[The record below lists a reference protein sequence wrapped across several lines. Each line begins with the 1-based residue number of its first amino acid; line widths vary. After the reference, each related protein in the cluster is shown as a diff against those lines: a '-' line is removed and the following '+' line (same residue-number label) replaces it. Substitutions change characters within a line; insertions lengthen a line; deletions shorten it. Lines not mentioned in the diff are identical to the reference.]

1 LEAENKMSGFAIVY
15 NQQNHLELE
24 HMFNRIGHRGPYLSG
39 QFEGK
44 RILMAQN
51 YLEGDISG
59 KQDVVLEAG
68 KIKVPAFN
76 PRFPKL
82 RICYDGQMGNWE
94 ERANPSEE
102 ADGPFREER
111 LLLQL
116 YKQYGNHMFEYL
128 DDAIF
133 AFVISDGENLFAAR
147 DLLGIKTLF
156 YGRKNETLYLSS
168 ELKSLIGITDEIYEF
183 PPGYFMDST
192 YTLFRFAELP
202 KFPPEIHDS
211 NLDEITATIR
221 DIIQRSFNNRIDFN
235 VLTGSLLSGG
245 IDSSVIAWLASTA
258 YKDKFEDRQR
268 LKTFAL
274 GVGESEDIKCARL
287 MADHINTEHYELIVD
302 LDQILAALPEVIWY
316 LESFDPS
323 LVRSSVS
330 NYLISK
336 YAKKQGI
343 KVLLSGEG
351 GDEVFCGYLYLKDFP
366 AEELFAK
373 QMECIGFLHNNASL
387 RLDRMNLSNSVRVV
401 APLISGE
408 LLNYAMTLPP
418 EYKQKPDGDQKIEKW
433 IFRKAF
439 ENVLPKEIVW
449 RLKQEFSQ
457 GSGTADVLPKYFE
470 ETIEDDELLAAQTSF
485 PMIRSKEELHYF
497 KIFEEHFGSG
507 RAVETVGQ
515 WIRL

>member
-1 LEAENKMSGFAIVY
+1 MSGFAVVY
-15 NQQNHLELE
+15 NQQNRLELE
-24 HMFNRIGHRGPYLSG
+24 NMFKRIGHRGPYLSG
-39 QFEGK
+39 EFEGK

-51 YLEGDISG
+51 YLKGDISP
-59 KQDVVLEAG
+59 KPDVFLETG
-68 KIKVPAFN
+68 KIEAPAVN
-76 PRFPKL
+76 PRYPEL

-94 ERANPSEE
+94 ERAKPSNE

-116 YKQYGNHMFEYL
+116 YKQYDSRMFEYL
-128 DDAIF
+128 DDAVF

-156 YGRKNETLYLSS
+156 YGRKNGTLYLSS

-202 KFPPEIHDS
+202 QSPPEIIDS

-221 DIIQRSFNNRIDFN
+221 DIIRRSFNNRVDFN

-245 IDSSVIAWLASTA
+245 IDSSVIAWLASA
-258 YKDKFEDRQR
+258 ALREKFGNGHR

-287 MADHINTEHYELIVD
+287 MADHINSEHHELIVD
-302 LDQILAALPEVIWY
+302 LEQILAALPEVIRC

-336 YAKKQGI
+336 YAKEQGME
-343 KVLLSGEG
+343 VLLSGEG
-351 GDEVFCGYLYLKDFP
+351 GDEVFCGYLYLKEFP
-366 AEELFAK
+366 LEELFAR

-387 RLDRMNLSNSVRVV
+387 RLDRMNLCNSIRVV
-401 APLISGE
+401 TPLISGE
-408 LLNYAMTLPP
+408 LLNYAMALPP
-418 EYKQKPDGDQKIEKW
+418 EYKQKPEGDQKIEKW

-457 GSGTADVLPKYFE
+457 GSGSADVLPAYFE
-470 ETIEDDELLAAQTSF
+470 EAIKDEEFLEAQKSF
-485 PMIRSKEELHYF
+485 PIIRSKEELHYF
-497 KIFEEHFGSG
+497 KIFIEHFGRG
-507 RAVETVGQ
+507 RAVDTVGQ
-515 WIRL
+515 WLRL

>member
-1 LEAENKMSGFAIVY
+1 MSGFAVVY
-15 NQQNHLELE
+15 NQQNRLELE
-24 HMFNRIGHRGPYLSG
+24 HMFKRIGHRGPYLSG

-59 KQDVVLEAG
+59 KPNVVLETE

-76 PRFPKL
+76 PRYPEL
-82 RICYDGQMGNWE
+82 RICYDGQMGNWR
-94 ERANPSEE
+94 ERAKPSGE

-116 YKQYGNHMFEYL
+116 YKQYDNHMFEHL

-156 YGRKNETLYLSS
+156 YGRKNGTLYLSS

-202 KFPPEIHDS
+202 QEPPLPHSADLEQMT
-211 NLDEITATIR
+211 ETIK
-221 DIIQRSFNNRIDFN
+221 DIIQRSFNNRIDFE
-235 VLTGSLLSGG
+235 VPTGSLLSGG
-245 IDSSVIAWLASTA
+245 IDSSVIAWLASKA
-258 YKDKFEDRQR
+258 YREKFGNEEK

-274 GVGESEDIKCARL
+274 GVGESEDIKCARI
-287 MADHINTEHYELIVD
+287 MAGHINSDHYELIVD
-302 LDQILAALPEVIWY
+302 LDLILEVLPDVIYY

-323 LVRSSVS
+323 LVRGSVS
-330 NYLISK
+330 NYLISR
-336 YAKKQGI
+336 YAKEKGI
-343 KVLLSGEG
+343 EVLLSGEG
-351 GDEVFCGYLYLKDFP
+351 GDEVFCGYLYLKDYP
-366 AEELFAK
+366 TEELFVR
-373 QMECIGFLHNNASL
+373 QMQCIGFLHNNASL
-387 RLDRMNLSNSVRVV
+387 RLDRMNLCNSLRVV

-408 LLNYAMTLPP
+408 LLNYAMAIPS

-433 IFRKAF
+433 IFKKAYD
-439 ENVLPKEIVW
+439 NLLPKEIVW

-457 GSGTADVLPKYFE
+457 GSGSADVLPAYFE
-470 ETIEDDELLAAQTSF
+470 ETVNDEELIKVQNNY
-485 PMIRSKEELHYF
+485 PMVRSKEELYYF
-497 KIFEEHFGSG
+497 KIFTKYFGSK